1 MEAGTIPGGRPGEN
15 RVFPKDD
22 AMNKTFSF
30 LLGLVLLLAG
40 CSKPA
45 QIDKTKEGG
54 VEVVLNHLEPY
65 ALKGARARLRL
76 EPEVTIDLE
85 KEEYAGLGLKMP
97 EFADADSKG
106 NIYLVEKFDGAEYF
120 VNKFNSS
127 GKLVGRFGKKGQG
140 PGEIQ
145 SAQYFFIGPDD
156 RIFIF
161 DVNALKLLE
170 FNIHGTPVKET
181 KVRHDLWDVTP
192 LLTGG
197 YLARRGYLHESGRW
211 GMTVSLY
218 DSDFNEVKALDSY
231 EMSDLGP
238 GKRTPGI
245 IIPFYWR
252 VRGDRIYMGKGFKD
266 YEIKVFDLQ
275 GNLLRKI
282 RKEFRPEAYPDEFKK
297 QTETMI
303 KARAT
308 SDLYVLTDMP
318 PFNSFFIDDDGRIFV
333 MTYEPGEG
341 KDEYIH
347 DIFSA
352 DGVFIGRASLGKY
365 GTIGRSL
372 NHVQTTAANGRFF
385 RLRFKENG
393 YPEVIVYRM
402 AWE

>member
-1 MEAGTIPGGRPGEN
+1 MKRLICLLIGISLILSCHSN
-15 RVFPKDD
+15 RARV
-22 AMNKTFSF
+22 
-30 LLGLVLLLAG
+30 
-40 CSKPA
+40 
-45 QIDKTKEGG
+45 DKIREEG
-54 VEVVLNHLEPY
+54 VEVILNHLEPY
-65 ALKGARARLRL
+65 VIKDRPSRLRL
-76 EPEVTIDLE
+76 KPEVTIDLE

-106 NIYLVEKFDGAEYF
+106 NIYLVEEFDAAEYF
-120 VNKFNSS
+120 VNAFNSS
-127 GKLVGRFGKKGQG
+127 GRLVGRFGKKGQG

-156 RIFIF
+156 RIFVF

-170 FNIHGTPVKET
+170 FNIHGLLVKET
-181 KVRHDLWDVTP
+181 KVRHDLWEVIP

-211 GMTVSLY
+211 GMAVSLY

-245 IIPFYWR
+245 IIPLYWR

-303 KARAT
+303 KARPT
-308 SDLYVLTDMP
+308 SDLYVLKDMP
-318 PFNSFFIDDDGRIFV
+318 PFNSFFIDDDGRILV
-333 MTYEPGEG
+333 MTYELGEG

-365 GTIGRSL
+365 GTMGRSL
-372 NHVQTTAANGRFF
+372 NHMRTTAANGRSY
-385 RLRFKENG
+385 RLTFKENG

-402 AWE
+402 VWE